1 MLRYYFRS
9 SAPDAR
15 FRDRVGCE
23 VSDLSVTRPHARACG
38 AHYAGW
44 MSLSRVVNRA
54 SLTASLLFIG
64 STAFGDTRALMLH
77 HVHTD
82 EKLTITYKKDGQYD
96 NAALKKINWIM
107 RDWRRNE
114 ATIMD
119 PKAIDL
125 LWEVYHGV
133 GAKGPI
139 QIIGGYRSPSTNEML
154 RTRGPRSGVA
164 LHSLHMFGKAIDFYI
179 PGVSLAKVR
188 ETAMRLQGG
197 GVGYYPT
204 SGSPFVHLDV
214 GNVSAWPRMKR
225 EQLVKLFPDG
235 RTTHPPADG
244 TPLVG
249 YELARADIEHGA
261 HRRAV
266 AEFDEAELTGFGVQ
280 PKQKRRQHYHP
291 RDGGPSARRECQA
304 HACGQGCGGDR
315 RLLPWIRPWRLP
327 HPLRPVR
334 VDVASRVA
342 LLTRDGAPAQWALL
356 QRVSSAGELTAPT
369 LKNKLAT

>member
-1 MLRYYFRS
+1 
-9 SAPDAR
+9 
-15 FRDRVGCE
+15 
-23 VSDLSVTRPHARACG
+23 
-38 AHYAGW
+38 

-107 RDWRRNE
+107 RDWRKNE
-114 ATIMD
+114 AITMD

-125 LWEVYHGV
+125 LWEVYHGI

-139 QIIGGYRSPSTNEML
+139 QIIGGYRTPSTNEML
-154 RTRGPRSGVA
+154 RTRSLRSGVA
-164 LHSLHMFGKAIDFYI
+164 LHSLHMLGKAIDFYI
-179 PGVSLAKVR
+179 PSVSLAKVR

-214 GNVSAWPRMKR
+214 GNVSAWPRLTR
-225 EQLVKLFPDG
+225 EQLVKLFRDG
-235 RTTHPPADG
+235 RTTHLPADG

-261 HRRAV
+261 HHRAV
-266 AEFDEAELTGFGVQ
+266 AESTKRSSQASVSSRDINGDSVTSPETNAVPRGV
-280 PKQKRRQHYHP
+280 
-291 RDGGPSARRECQA
+291 SARPAPAAPAAVVAAGYYRGYG
-304 HACGQGCGGDR
+304 HGGCHTYVPYGWTWHR
-315 RLLPWIRPWRLP
+315 
-327 HPLRPVR
+327 
-334 VDVASRVA
+334 ASRC
-342 LLTRDGAPAQWALL
+342 
-356 QRVSSAGELTAPT
+356 
-369 LKNKLAT
+369 